1 MKNLTFYIL
10 DVFTSEKYSG
20 NQLAVVTNARML
32 SADVMQN
39 IAKEMNFSETTF
51 ITSGK
56 LIANGYNVR
65 IFTPMQEVP
74 FAGHPSLGTAFII
87 QHEII
92 QKPIKKVKLNLKAGQ
107 VPVSFKYNNK
117 DMPIILWMK
126 QNEPEF
132 IDVIDP
138 ERIAPVLNIDKEDID
153 ERFPVQEVSTG
164 LPFIIVP
171 IKKLSA
177 VKKAKIDASGY
188 YELIQTTTAK
198 AIFIFCPE
206 TYGKENDFNARMFA
220 DCFGIPEDPAT
231 GSANGCL
238 AGYLIKHRHS
248 GSEKINV
255 RVEQG
260 YEIGRPS
267 ILHVRA
273 EEKDGSID
281 VHVGGSVVLVA
292 KGELV

>member
-1 MKNLTFYIL
+1 MKKLTYYIV
-10 DVFTSEKYSG
+10 DVFTSEKYTG
-20 NQLAVVTNARML
+20 NQLAVVTDARML

-65 IFTPMQEVP
+65 IFTPLQEIP
-74 FAGHPSLGTAFII
+74 FAGHPTLGTAFII
-87 QHEII
+87 QNEII

-107 VPVSFKYNNK
+107 VPVSFKYNNR
-117 DMPIILWMK
+117 DIPTILWMK
-126 QNEPEF
+126 QNVPEF
-132 IDVIDP
+132 MDVISPD
-138 ERIAPVLNIDKEDID
+138 RIAPVLNIDKEDVD

-171 IKKLSA
+171 VKSLSA
-177 VKKAKIDASGY
+177 VKKAKVDSSKYAA
-188 YELIQTTTAK
+188 LIEQTTAK
-198 AIFIFCPE
+198 AIFIFCPDA
-206 TYGKENDFNARMFA
+206 YGKENDFNARMFA
-220 DCFGIPEDPAT
+220 DYFGIPEDPAT

-238 AGYLIKHRHS
+238 AGYLVKHRYS
-248 GSEKINV
+248 GAEKINV

-267 ILHVRA
+267 ILHLRA
-273 EEKDGSID
+273 EEKDASID

-292 KGELV
+292 KGELL